1 MANLPGKSVKNKKYQ
16 NLGGV
21 RNREDYAK
29 YLLNLDVNS
38 DHFDP
43 KSRSMKSYDNPAS
56 HLDNLEVI
64 GERDELIGQDRFAA
78 EQV

>member
-1 MANLPGKSVKNKKYQ
+1 MKNKKYQ

-64 GERDELIGQDRFAA
+64 G
-78 EQV
+78 

>member
-1 MANLPGKSVKNKKYQ
+1 MPTKQAKNKKFQ
-16 NLGGV
+16 GLGGV

-43 KSRSMKSYDNPAS
+43 KSRSMRSYDDAAAVLNN
-56 HLDNLEVI
+56 LDVI
-64 GERDELIGQDRFAA
+64 GERD
-78 EQV
+78 